1 MRPTHRYK
9 IMLPVYGGI
18 TTPVTP
24 HFVLKKNMDLS
35 KEKGEEIDGE
45 R

>member
-9 IMLPVYGGI
+9 IMLLVYCGI
-18 TTPVTP
+18 ITPVTP
-24 HFVLKKNMDLS
+24 HFVLKSMDLG